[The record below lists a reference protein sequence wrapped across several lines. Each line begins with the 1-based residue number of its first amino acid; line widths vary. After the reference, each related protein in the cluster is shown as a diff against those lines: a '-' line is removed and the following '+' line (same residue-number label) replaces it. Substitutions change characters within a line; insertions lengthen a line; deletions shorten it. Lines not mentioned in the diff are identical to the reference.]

1 MPLPIPN
8 RFRLECADVSK
19 RPASIAGPRCSSF
32 FATPFCGISNLNER
46 FFVLLDTDGLG
57 VIDPKELKVDRCALS
72 FEPKKEA
79 IRKITQDVD
88 DDGSGTVDYDEIPKE
103 MTQQILSLD
112 PKVAILKAFCLFDD
126 DETGKISLKNL
137 MHVAIKLD
145 ESKTDEELQV
155 MINEADRDR
164 DGEMK
169 RSNSYT

>member
-1 MPLPIPN
+1 M
-8 RFRLECADVSK
+8 
-19 RPASIAGPRCSSF
+19 
-32 FATPFCGISNLNER
+32 
-46 FFVLLDTDGLG
+46 
-57 VIDPKELKVDRCALS
+57 IDPKELKVDRCALS

-88 DDGSGTVDYDEIPKE
+88 DDGSGTVDYNEIPKE
-103 MTQQILSLD
+103 MTQQILSRY

-126 DETGKISLKNL
+126 DETGKFSLKNL

-155 MINEADRDR
+155 MINEADRDT